1 MNKKKKV
8 FIVDTSVFL
17 SGKPLHIE
25 DATLITTSGV
35 SSEIQPGGR
44 DFRSF
49 ELLQEKGLMIESPSK
64 QSLKEMKA
72 IAEKTGDIMRLSS
85 ADLEVL
91 ALAYDFSKKENI
103 EVIILTD
110 DYSIQNVA
118 DVAHLVFQ
126 GFSQKGITKRFKW
139 HWRCPGCGKQFN
151 ESISICSV
159 CGTEIKTV
167 RQRIQKLKK

>member
-1 MNKKKKV
+1 MNKTQKV

-49 ELLQEKGLMIESPSK
+49 ELLQEKGLRIESPSK
-64 QSLKEMKA
+64 QSLKEMKT
-72 IAEKTGDIMRLSS
+72 IAEKTGDIMRLSP

-91 ALAYDFSKKENI
+91 ALACDFSKEENT

-118 DVAHLVFQ
+118 NATHMSFLS
-126 GFSQKGITKRFKW
+126 FSQKGITKRFKW
-139 HWRCPGCGKQFN
+139 ISRCPGCGKRFN
-151 ESISICSV
+151 ESQKVCLI
-159 CGTEIKTV
+159 CGTETKTI
-167 RQRIQKLKK
+167 RQRKTSEK

>member
-1 MNKKKKV
+1 MNKTQKV

-49 ELLQEKGLMIESPSK
+49 ELLQEKGLRIESPSK
-64 QSLKEMKA
+64 QSLKEMKT
-72 IAEKTGDIMRLSS
+72 IAEKTGDIMRLSP

-91 ALAYDFSKKENI
+91 ALACDFSNKENM

-118 DVAHLVFQ
+118 NATHMSFLS
-126 GFSQKGITKRFKW
+126 FSQKGITKRFKW
-139 HWRCPGCGKQFN
+139 ISRCPGCGKRFN
-151 ESISICSV
+151 ESQKVCLI
-159 CGTEIKTV
+159 CGTETKTI
-167 RQRIQKLKK
+167 RQRKTSEK

>member
-1 MNKKKKV
+1 MNKKQIV

-25 DATLITTSGV
+25 DATLITASGV

-49 ELLQEKGLMIESPSK
+49 ELLQEKGLRIESPSK
-64 QSLKEMKA
+64 QSLKEMKT
-72 IAEKTGDIMRLSS
+72 IAEKTGDIMRLSP

-91 ALAYDFSKKENI
+91 ALAYDFSNKENM

-118 DVAHLVFQ
+118 NAAHMSFLS
-126 GFSQKGITKRFKW
+126 FSQKGITKRFKW
-139 HWRCPGCGKQFN
+139 ISRCPGCGKRFN
-151 ESISICSV
+151 ESQKVCLI
-159 CGTEIKTV
+159 CGTETKTI
-167 RQRIQKLKK
+167 RQRKTSEK

>member
-1 MNKKKKV
+1 MNKTQKV

-49 ELLQEKGLMIESPSK
+49 ELLQEKGLRIESPSK
-64 QSLKEMKA
+64 QSLKEMKT
-72 IAEKTGDIMRLSS
+72 IAEKTGDIMRLSP

-91 ALAYDFSKKENI
+91 ALACDFSNKENM

-118 DVAHLVFQ
+118 NAAHMSFLS
-126 GFSQKGITKRFKW
+126 FSQKGITKRFKW
-139 HWRCPGCGKQFN
+139 ISRCPGCGKRFN
-151 ESISICSV
+151 ESQKVCLI
-159 CGTEIKTV
+159 CGTETKTI
-167 RQRIQKLKK
+167 RQRKTSEK